1 MKSFDF
7 IDTQFWEY
15 LKKNSAE
22 SPQKLMLRDSAKNY
36 GFPIDFAITQLEC
49 RRKVARKLEVFL
61 RSARFLFPSVLAA
74 EQATHQCVAAY
85 HASLVGV
92 GYSVLD
98 MTAGL
103 GIDTMTIAAAGNDVT
118 TIELD
123 ADKAMILNHNIAEA
137 YSVPDKNIS
146 VITADSIRWLEDRGA
161 DETKFDV
168 IFVDPARRDDAK
180 RRTYF
185 FADCRPDIVG
195 ARQLLLNNAV
205 RIFIKSSPIVDITQ
219 ALREFP
225 EITEFHI
232 VCINNECKE
241 VLAIA
246 DAAAPSTDPVIVV
259 VDLDDNRAGEIV
271 IKSRFECRMSELSNE
286 APIAQPD
293 ELQSGKYL
301 YDPNA
306 GLHKINCASVLC
318 KTYGDMKRVSPN
330 TDLYVSPTYY
340 KEFQGR
346 IFEIYRPIDKKEAK
360 ALAGKKREVAVRNY
374 PLTAEELRKKL
385 KVRPGGFDEFIW
397 AMRVGQCA
405 HPLILSTTRLY

>member
-7 IDTQFWEY
+7 IDTEFWEY

-22 SPQKLMLRDSAKNY
+22 SPQKLMLRDSAKNHS
-36 GFPIDFAITQLEC
+36 FPLDFAVTQLEC
-49 RRKVARKLEVFL
+49 RRKAARKLEVFL
-61 RSARFLFPSVLAA
+61 RSDRFLFPSVLSA

-85 HASLVGV
+85 HSSLVGT
-92 GYSVLD
+92 GCTVLD

-103 GIDTMTIAAAGNDVT
+103 GIDAMTVAGARNEVT
-118 TIELD
+118 AIELD
-123 ADKAMILNHNIAEA
+123 PERAEILSHNITEA
-137 YSVPDKNIS
+137 YPFTDKNIS
-146 VITADSIRWLEDRGA
+146 VITADSIRWLENRGA
-161 DETKFDV
+161 DEAKFDV

-195 ARQLLLNNAV
+195 ARQLLLNNAA
-205 RIFIKSSPIVDITQ
+205 RIFIKASPIVDITQ

-232 VCINNECKE
+232 VCVNNECKE

-246 DAAAPSTDPVIVV
+246 DIAKPMIDPAIVV

-271 IKSRFECRMSELSNE
+271 IKSRFECRMSELSND
-286 APIAQPD
+286 APIVEPD
-293 ELQSGKYL
+293 ELQPDKYL

-318 KTYGDMKRVSPN
+318 KTYGDMKRISPN
-330 TDLYVSPTYY
+330 TDLYISATYY
-340 KEFQGR
+340 KEFPGR
-346 IFEIYRPIDKKEAK
+346 VFEINRQIDKKEAK
-360 ALAGKKREVAVRNY
+360 ALVGKKREVAVRNY
-374 PLTAEELRKKL
+374 PLTADDLRKKI
-385 KVRPGGFDEFIW
+385 KVRPGGSDQFIW
-397 AMRVGQCA
+397 AMRVGQRS
-405 HPLILSTTRLY
+405 HPLILATTRLD